1 MALTPEERAARDAA
15 RAAEASLSILER
27 IQKYRTRILE
37 LQTKEGELSSAE
49 SDELYK
55 QEILLAKNI
64 AIQEKRAKRLL
75 GTKQVELDIANAYA
89 QQADGLSSISKVYKG
104 LTDVQKQSLVT
115 VQSSLSSVQAS
126 LIADENKKVL
136 LDSTL
141 TGISELQG
149 LQQKMAETGP
159 EDVETQKSISTA
171 YDAQLNKLREAITVK
186 ESIGE
191 ITEAEANALL
201 ASLDTQQNSLAAA
214 QKYGTIT
221 KETKELIEAQIQA
234 YEGVKKSIR
243 GVLGTLSMIT
253 KGPMGALGV
262 GLLGAGFAADK
273 LGKNIRSFGGFID
286 SAQFSALGLS
296 FIFDDA
302 EETAKSLSKEF
313 GGLKDVTFGTQLNTN
328 LMATNMGI
336 SGNEAASIVGSFAR
350 MNDGSASTAMD
361 MAATTKEMAKAAGVP
376 VDQVMKDVAGS
387 AQAFAEYGKD
397 GGLNIAKA
405 AVSAAKLGVG
415 MDSLTKVTD
424 SLLDFETS
432 INSEL
437 ELGAMLGRNINLD
450 RARALAYE
458 GNIGGAVKETLQ
470 SLGGIEEF
478 NKMDIFQKRKAAELL
493 GLSVDEFQKMAANS
507 DKLNDDGTV
516 QVSTFNQITEAITAS
531 ATASGGF
538 LKTMG
543 GLVLGA
549 AQMGGSFAQMGM
561 DVKGMASGA
570 LDKIKGFFG
579 ARPPV
584 PGAPPI
590 PPMPGAPPIPGAP
603 PAPSLP
609 STPPPP
615 TTVPPQ
621 GDVGAA
627 DQADKMSKINA
638 GDLVKG
644 AAALLILAAALYVS
658 AKAFQEFATVEWESV
673 AKGIVGLLG
682 LVGIAFLLS
691 KIKGQMI
698 EGAVAIAI
706 LGAALVPFAFAL
718 NLMSNVDSNG
728 LIASGIALIAF
739 TGAVFALGALLAG
752 PGAIIFGA
760 GIIGFLALG
769 AALIVLGAGLQM
781 VGAGFSAISSGL
793 PMLVEQISA
802 LSTIN
807 FLPIL
812 GLAGALTVLSI
823 ALAAVAATGML
834 ALPALLA
841 LGLIAG
847 GAAAVMGGGEGE
859 GGDRTGELIDEIKGL
874 RADLIAGKIAVN
886 IDGQKVTSNV
896 GKVVSRISSNSYAKV

>member
-1 MALTPEERAARDAA
+1 MPTPADYLRSKKAL
-15 RAAEASLSILER
+15 LE
-27 IQKYRTRILE
+27 E
-37 LQTKEGELSSAE
+37 LQIKKDIGTATQAEIDLIIVLEATVERLSA
-49 SDELYK
+49 K
-55 QEILLAKNI
+55 QKQRLASQKSSVDY
-64 AIQEKRAKRLL
+64 AK
-75 GTKQVELDIANAYA
+75 KINVETAGQLS
-89 QQADGLSSISKVYKG
+89 GLSSISAVYKG
-104 LTDVQKQSLVT
+104 LADSQK
-115 VQSSLSSVQAS
+115 AS
-126 LIADENKKVL
+126 LKIAQQDLTNRIQQYNASDAEATIMR
-136 LDSTL
+136 DTL
-141 TGISELQG
+141 ADVSKLNA
-149 LQQKMAETGP
+149 LQQQLAETGP
-159 EDVETQKSISTA
+159 EQVDLQNSIREQ
-171 YDAQLNKLREAITVK
+171 YEAQQTEILDSIANNRAMGQLTHAQAEALREIVK
-186 ESIGE
+186 SQKENFQI
-191 ITEAEANALL
+191 AN
-201 ASLDTQQNSLAAA
+201 QYA
-214 QKYGTIT
+214 QVSN
-221 KETKELIEAQIQA
+221 ETKELIQSQIQA

-273 LGKNIRSFGGFID
+273 LGKNIRSFGGFVD

-493 GLSVDEFQKMAANS
+493 GLSVEEFQKMAANS

-561 DVKGMASGA
+561 DVKGMASAG
-570 LDKIKGFFG
+570 LDKIKSLFG

-590 PPMPGAPPIPGAP
+590 PPVPGAPPLPGAP

-615 TTVPPQ
+615 STVAPQ

-673 AKGIVGLLG
+673 AKGIVGLAG
-682 LVGIAFLLS
+682 LAGIAYLLS
-691 KIKGQMI
+691 KIQGEMI
-698 EGAVAIAI
+698 KGAVAIAI

-718 NLMSNVDSNG
+718 NLMGGVDSNG
-728 LIASGIALIAF
+728 LVASGIALIAF

-793 PMLVEQISA
+793 PMLVEQISM

-896 GKVVSRISSNSYAKV
+896 GKVVSKISSNSYAKV

>member
-1 MALTPEERAARDAA
+1 MS
-15 RAAEASLSILER
+15 AS
-27 IQKYRTRILE
+27 
-37 LQTKEGELSSAE
+37 KE
-49 SDELYK
+49 
-55 QEILLAKNI
+55 
-64 AIQEKRAKRLL
+64 QEKINALLREQNALRKEAKQQLSDA
-75 GTKQVELDIANAYA
+75 GAVTA
-89 QQADGLSSISKVYKG
+89 QQIKSFRDSNIDYKERLDRLKQINEELKEQKDTQKQLVNDYIAQESKLKG
-104 LTDVQKQSLVT
+104 LTGL
-115 VQSSLSSVQAS
+115 QSSLATLEHKRLNSMSNMKNLDGDRRKTFDSIAS
-126 LIADENKKVL
+126 LQQDLLALSSEDVIARREIGRQLDAHYEDLKGVRGVHAHIRKNL
-136 LDSTL
+136 LDQRSIAEGVSQMT
-141 TGISELQG
+141 EK
-149 LQQKMAETGP
+149 QQEF
-159 EDVETQKSISTA
+159 
-171 YDAQLNKLREAITVK
+171 LNKQLAVYDGIKDT
-186 ESIGE
+186 IG
-191 ITEAEANALL
+191 
-201 ASLDTQQNSLAAA
+201 
-214 QKYGTIT
+214 
-221 KETKELIEAQIQA
+221 
-234 YEGVKKSIR
+234 GVFE
-243 GVLGTLSMIT
+243 TLSLIT
-253 KGPMGALGV
+253 KGPMGALGM
-262 GLLGAGFAADK
+262 GLIGAGFAADK

-313 GGLKDVTFGTQLNTN
+313 GGLKDVTLSTQLNTN

-336 SGNEAASIVGSFAR
+336 SGQEAASIVGSFAR
-350 MNDGSASTAMD
+350 LNNGSADTAMN

-387 AQAFAEYGKD
+387 TEAFAEYGKD
-397 GGLNIAKA
+397 GGINIAKA
-405 AVSAAKLGVG
+405 AVNAAQLGVS
-415 MDSLTKVTD
+415 MDAMTKVTD

-458 GNIGGAVKETLQ
+458 GNIGGAVKETIQ
-470 SLGGIEEF
+470 SLGGIEAF
-478 NKMDIFQKRKAAELL
+478 NKMDIFSKREAAKLL
-493 GLSVDEFQKMAANS
+493 GLSVSELEKMAANS
-507 DKLNDDGTV
+507 DKINDDGTV
-516 QVSTFNQITEAITAS
+516 QISTFDSITEAITAA
-531 ATASGGF
+531 ATGSSGF

-549 AQMGGSFAQMGM
+549 GQLGGSFAQMGF
-561 DVKGMASGA
+561 DVGGVVKSSAQVLKNLLGMVAGPVIGGIKAVGGGLANAFGGTKLSEGLGSIKDKLVEKGAGLKEKLMAGVGDKVAGGELPKVGADTAKIPQTSVSDKINETAGGEGGKGMNMANI
-570 LDKIKGFFG
+570 L
-579 ARPPV
+579 
-584 PGAPPI
+584 
-590 PPMPGAPPIPGAP
+590 
-603 PAPSLP
+603 
-609 STPPPP
+609 
-615 TTVPPQ
+615 
-621 GDVGAA
+621 
-627 DQADKMSKINA
+627 
-638 GDLVKG
+638 KG
-644 AAALLILAAALYVS
+644 AAAILILSAALYVA
-658 AKAFQEFATVEWESV
+658 AKAFQEFGSVEWEAV
-673 AKGIVGLLG
+673 AKG
-682 LVGIAFLLS
+682 LVGIAGLAAIAYVLG
-691 KIKGQMI
+691 KAEKGMIK
-698 EGAVAIAI
+698 GAVAVAI
-706 LGAALVPFAFAL
+706 LGVALVPFAFA
-718 NLMSNVDSNG
+718 MS
-728 LIASGIALIAF
+728 LIAGLDIGSVIAAAAGLVIFAA
-739 TGAVFALGALLAG
+739 AVFGLGALLTG

-760 GIIGFLALG
+760 GILGFLALG

>member
-1 MALTPEERAARDAA
+1 MADKDRASLIREILELRENEASLIRSMNAGVSGLNQTL
-15 RAAEASLSILER
+15 REQRKLIAEASIELKKVNEERLKGFVAQENQNNSLSSMYKSLSDLE
-27 IQKYRTRILE
+27 QKRMLITIASNSIS
-37 LQTKEGELSSAE
+37 KEGEESLNRMAE
-49 SDELYK
+49 INREL
-55 QEILLAKNI
+55 
-64 AIQEKRAKRLL
+64 
-75 GTKQVELDIANAYA
+75 A
-89 QQADGLSSISKVYKG
+89 QLSISDVVSKQALNEEYKN
-104 LTDVQKQSLVT
+104 LTEQISDIEGIDQKIIDNLNTQNTL
-115 VQSSLSSVQAS
+115 A
-126 LIADENKKVL
+126 ENYANMTK
-136 LDSTL
+136 
-141 TGISELQG
+141 G
-149 LQQKMAETGP
+149 QKE
-159 EDVETQKSISTA
+159 Q
-171 YDAQLNKLREAITVK
+171 
-186 ESIGE
+186 
-191 ITEAEANALL
+191 
-201 ASLDTQQNSLAAA
+201 
-214 QKYGTIT
+214 
-221 KETKELIEAQIQA
+221 IEAQMQA
-234 YEGVKKSIR
+234 YAGVQK
-243 GVLGTLSMIT
+243 TLVGILDTFKTLTS
-253 KGPMGALGV
+253 GPAGALGTILV
-262 GLLGAGFAADK
+262 GAGFAADK

-313 GGLKDVTFGTQLNTN
+313 GGLKDVTLSTQLNTN

-336 SGNEAASIVGSFAR
+336 SGQEAASIVGSFAR
-350 MNDGSASTAMD
+350 LNNGSADTAMN

-387 AQAFAEYGKD
+387 TEAFAEYGKD
-397 GGLNIAKA
+397 GGINIAKA
-405 AVSAAKLGVG
+405 AVNAAQLGVS
-415 MDSLTKVTD
+415 MDAMTKVTD

-458 GNIGGAVKETLQ
+458 GNIGGAVKETIQ
-470 SLGGIEEF
+470 SLGGIEAF
-478 NKMDIFQKRKAAELL
+478 NKMDIFSKREAAKLL
-493 GLSVDEFQKMAANS
+493 GLSVSELEKMAANS
-507 DKLNDDGTV
+507 DKINDDGTV
-516 QVSTFNQITEAITAS
+516 QISTFDSITEAITAA
-531 ATASGGF
+531 ATGSSGF

-549 AQMGGSFAQMGM
+549 GQLGGSFAQMGF
-561 DVKGMASGA
+561 DVGGVVKSSAQVLKNLLGMVAGPVIGGIKAVGGGLANAFGGTKLSEGLGSIKDKLVEKGAGLKEKLMAGVGDKVAGGELPKVGADTAKIPQTSVSDKINETAGGEGGKGMNMANI
-570 LDKIKGFFG
+570 L
-579 ARPPV
+579 
-584 PGAPPI
+584 
-590 PPMPGAPPIPGAP
+590 
-603 PAPSLP
+603 
-609 STPPPP
+609 
-615 TTVPPQ
+615 
-621 GDVGAA
+621 
-627 DQADKMSKINA
+627 
-638 GDLVKG
+638 KG
-644 AAALLILAAALYVS
+644 AAAILILSAALYVA
-658 AKAFQEFATVEWESV
+658 AKAFQEFGSVEWEAV
-673 AKGIVGLLG
+673 AKG
-682 LVGIAFLLS
+682 LVGIAGLAAIAFVLG
-691 KIKGQMI
+691 KAKGEMIKGAI
-698 EGAVAIAI
+698 AVAI
-706 LGAALVPFAFAL
+706 LGAALVPFAFS
-718 NLMSNVDSNG
+718 MS
-728 LIASGIALIAF
+728 LIAGLDINSVIAAAAGLVIFAAAAF
-739 TGAVFALGALLAG
+739 GLGALLAG